1 LFKEMRQFMG
11 KVIQLLGN
19 QSRRPVGGFLV
30 LQKNGKGDDSMS
42 DDMLEWWQNGELN
55 ESQGDANAD
64 VMAGIA
70 PSSEVIVLDA
80 DLVKTAEGLTATVVV
95 PDFNLGNTFA
105 NTKRELASFINN
117 FQLGY
122 HPPTTDVDKEKNM
135 MGEISAVRGGEV
147 PLSLVDTF
155 ANSGDNQVTAYSEV
169 SEPSTIFLS
178 EGAYWIIGDDRQH
191 YYVVDTA
198 FAIPGTIFLQAG
210 RFVGIDDN
218 GMPYRI
224 DNPEPGM
231 IVLVKGKGTDKDTY
245 EIIGKDRQRYYIMD
259 VVSAVPGMKIF
270 EGEQYIEIGADG
282 VPYLIGTPEAGTIF
296 WSRGKYYS
304 LEKNGDHY
312 DLQAAPT
319 TPSEG
324 KSNRGSNAPVQAPP
338 SDYNDTQKVQ
348 YYLSQLGFN
357 IGVDKSGKPIIDGNL
372 GVKSASSIILFQQK
386 MGLPITGL
394 VDNATLAALTDCAQ
408 KGISYDDIMKKEG
421 KELAPMPE
429 GENGKL
435 NETNFTKIPDIEG
448 TSARLPEKAAVAWA
462 NLVQAAAQDP
472 NFNMNVFYVA
482 GPISGYRDIKGQRDL
497 KEYWR
502 KQGKSGNAAD
512 PGFSDHGLGRAIDLN
527 VSDPQTGVAQ
537 SYELKWLEKNA
548 QRFGFV
554 PLLDKTETEEKRVNY
569 YKETWHWIYTG

>member
-1 LFKEMRQFMG
+1 MG

-64 VMAGIA
+64 VMAGTA

-122 HPPTTDVDKEKNM
+122 SPPTTDVDKEKNM

-386 MGLPITGL
+386 MGLPITGMA
-394 VDNATLAALTDCAQ
+394 DNATLAVLADCAQ
-408 KGISYDDIMKKEG
+408 QGLSYNNIMKKEG
-421 KELAPMPE
+421 KELATIPISS
-429 GENGKL
+429 
-435 NETNFTKIPDIEG
+435 ETNGRLDTKTLTQIPMMG
-448 TSARLPEKAAVAWA
+448 GVGYLPEKVAVAWA
-462 NLVQAAAQDP
+462 KLVQAASQDP
-472 NFNMNVFYVA
+472 NNNMNAFYPSSRV
-482 GPISGYRDIKGQRDL
+482 SGYRSYEDQEILYKKYGRNP
-497 KEYWR
+497 KR
-502 KQGKSGNAAD
+502 AAY
-512 PGFSDHGLGRAIDLN
+512 PGTSPHGWGTAIDFST
-527 VSDPQTGVAQ
+527 SDEQTGIAQ

-548 QRFGFV
+548 ERFGFT
-554 PLLDKTETEEKRVNY
+554 PYLDKYEPTINGVNNY
-569 YKETWHWIYTG
+569 YETWHWNFNG